1 MADTPTDPRRRRGL
15 RALAALVGLVVAA
28 AAAEI
33 ALRITHWGVWAPRTD
48 DYHLLA
54 RTGQTAFFFDPGKPT
69 SQTWDHDPYG
79 RLPPGAT
86 MTYALNSKGMRGAE
100 PEEGRPKILFVGD
113 SFTFGEGVRA
123 EDTFPERVERALAG
137 RLSFSP
143 QSINAGVPGYGSQQ
157 EAERLP
163 EFLADFKPRAVVLVY
178 VPNDPIPLD
187 DAVKRGD
194 DLLRRGDE
202 EAPTLYL
209 VRLLAGVFSRASSD
223 RATEEWYFSY
233 YFGERR
239 EQWEKTQRDLK
250 VMKERTVQAGATF
263 GVVYFPLLHRLA
275 ERPFKK
281 IDDAVAAYCKSIG
294 APFLDLSDALAREPD
309 QALWV
314 HPTDHHP
321 DARANEI
328 AAEAMTPFV
337 ESLLK

>member
-1 MADTPTDPRRRRGL
+1 MADTPTRRRGL
-15 RALAALVGLVVAA
+15 RALAAVVGLVVAA
-28 AAAEI
+28 IAAEI
-33 ALRITHWGVWAPRTD
+33 ALRVTHWGVWSPRTD
-48 DYHLLA
+48 DYHLLVKQ
-54 RTGQTAFFFDPGKPT
+54 GQSAFFLDPSTPT

-86 MTYALNSKGMRGAE
+86 MTYSLNSKGMRGAE
-100 PEEGRPKILFVGD
+100 PVEGRPKILFVGD
-113 SFTFGEGVRA
+113 SFTFGEGVRV
-123 EDTFPERVERALAG
+123 EDTFPARVERALA
-137 RLSFSP
+137 RRADLSP
-143 QSINAGVPGYGSQQ
+143 QSINAGVPGYGSKE

-163 EFLADFKPRAVVLVY
+163 EFLDAFKPRAVVLVY

-187 DAVKRGD
+187 AAVSRGD

-202 EAPTLYL
+202 AAPTLYL
-209 VRLLAGVFSRASSD
+209 ARLLAGVFSRSSGD
-223 RATEEWYFSY
+223 RATEEWYLSY
-233 YFGERR
+233 YFGDRR
-239 EQWEKTQRDLK
+239 EFWEQTQRDVK
-250 VMKERTVQAGATF
+250 SMKERSEHAGATF

-281 IDDAVAAYCKSIG
+281 IDDAVAAYCKEIG

-328 AAEAMTPFV
+328 AAEAITPFV